1 MRSLMLL
8 IAVTLICSPTLAQT
22 QPGASDNQRSVEYA
36 RRNLALE
43 RDALTQRDKIE
54 EMLQPLAKQKLEI
67 VFESFLKRL
76 LRDRKP
82 VNAAQI
88 IKEELARQ
96 FADLSQKQEHILTFY
111 VVTGVIK
118 KVPPTHRQWQ
128 AERGRLK
135 DKKDSISDLSETDM
149 LMLQQMMEKKN
160 QLESM
165 ISNLMKAGFEG
176 GQAAI
181 QALKAS

>member
-1 MRSLMLL
+1 MRILMLL
-8 IAVTLICSPTLAQT
+8 VAVTLNCSLTLAQT
-22 QPGASDNQRSVEYA
+22 QTGATDNQRSVESA

-43 RDALTQRDKIE
+43 RAALTQRDKIE
-54 EMLQPLAKQKLEI
+54 EMLPPLAKQKLET
-67 VFESFLKRL
+67 VFEGFLKRL

-96 FADLSQKQEHILTFY
+96 FADLSPKQEHILTFY
-111 VVTGVIK
+111 VVTGIIK
-118 KVPPTHRQWQ
+118 KVPLTHSQLQ
-128 AERGRLK
+128 AERERLK
-135 DKKDSISDLSETDM
+135 DKKDSISEMGEMDM
-149 LMLQQMMEKKN
+149 LMLQRMMEKKN

>member
-1 MRSLMLL
+1 MENWQMRILMLL

-54 EMLQPLAKQKLEI
+54 EMLPPLVKQKLEI
-67 VFESFLKRL
+67 VFEGFLKRL

-96 FADLSQKQEHILTFY
+96 F
-111 VVTGVIK
+111 
-118 KVPPTHRQWQ
+118 
-128 AERGRLK
+128 
-135 DKKDSISDLSETDM
+135 
-149 LMLQQMMEKKN
+149 
-160 QLESM
+160 
-165 ISNLMKAGFEG
+165 
-176 GQAAI
+176 
-181 QALKAS
+181 

>member
-1 MRSLMLL
+1 MRILMLL
-8 IAVTLICSPTLAQT
+8 IAITLICSPTLAQT
-22 QPGASDNQRSVEYA
+22 QPNASANQQSVEYA
-36 RRNLALE
+36 KRNLALE
-43 RDALTQRDKIE
+43 REALTQRDRIE
-54 EMLQPLAKQKLEI
+54 EMLPPPVKQKLEM
-67 VFESFLKRL
+67 VFEAFLRRL
-76 LRDRKP
+76 LRDKKP
-82 VNAAQI
+82 VDAAQI

-96 FADLSQKQEHILTFY
+96 FAGLSQKQAHLLTFY

-118 KVPPTHRQWQ
+118 KVPPTRPEQQ
-128 AERGRLK
+128 AGRERLK
-135 DKKDSISDLSETDM
+135 DKKDSISEMGEMDM

-181 QALKAS
+181 QSLKAS